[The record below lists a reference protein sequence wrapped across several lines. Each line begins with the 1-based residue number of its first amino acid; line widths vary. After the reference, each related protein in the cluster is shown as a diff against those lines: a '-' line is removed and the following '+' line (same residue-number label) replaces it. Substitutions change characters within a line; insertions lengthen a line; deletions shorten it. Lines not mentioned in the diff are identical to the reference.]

1 MDSDSDIQSPAFKGF
16 QENLE
21 EIKTIM
27 SLFEID
33 TGDLRKR
40 LVNESLCRAALVLL
54 CSHVENF
61 FETLITDILVFHE
74 LNETPISKLP
84 EKLKVSQVLKVSD
97 SLNSSYPGDKWKLIQ
112 IVRSNKFADDAEK
125 CNLGD
130 FDQDIQIKGFA
141 SPGSK
146 EVELLFSNVGINKVW
161 EIIEKKS
168 SSSRLKLA
176 LNGFVNRRHNIAHGN
191 AGDKPT
197 PDDIKSTIVD
207 MDNLLKIFNLIVVEY
222 LLENFE
228 PHHIWGYK
236 VSEEIN

>member
-1 MDSDSDIQSPAFKGF
+1 MNSDIQSPALKNF
-16 QENLE
+16 QVNLE
-21 EIKTIM
+21 EVKIIM
-27 SLFEID
+27 SLFAID
-33 TGDLRKR
+33 TGDLRIR

-74 LNETPISKLP
+74 VNETPIDKLP
-84 EKLKVSQVLKVSD
+84 EKLKVSQVLKISD
-97 SLNSSYPGDKWKLIQ
+97 SLSFSYPGDKWKLIQ
-112 IVRSNKFADDAEK
+112 TVRDNKFANNAEK
-125 CNLGD
+125 CSSGD

-146 EVELLFSNVGINKVW
+146 EVELLFSNVGITKVW
-161 EIIEKKS
+161 EIIENKS
-168 SSSRLKLA
+168 SSGRLKFA

-197 PDDIKSTIVD
+197 TDDIRSTIAD
-207 MDNLLKIFNLIVVEY
+207 IDNLVGVFNLIIVEY

-228 PHHIWGYK
+228 PHYIWGYQ
-236 VSEEIN
+236 VSEGIN